1 MSETERIRDVLYYT
15 YKGPAWHGP
24 ALAQN
29 LDGVTAEQAAQKPIG
44 AAHSIW
50 ELVNH
55 ATAWINVV
63 INTLDGQTYAVLPT
77 EQDWAAKNP
86 PDKAA
91 WESALGIL
99 DSSMDALCGAVVEL
113 EDAKL
118 DEIVPGQEFNYYW
131 LLHGVVHHNTY
142 HSGQVGLIRKSF
154 VQAEGA

>member
-1 MSETERIRDVLYYT
+1 MSETERIRDVLFYT

-29 LDGVTAEQAAQKPIG
+29 LDGITAEQAAQKPIG

-63 INTLDGQTYAVLPT
+63 ISTLDGGTYAVLPT
-77 EQDWAAKNP
+77 ERDWAAISAQ
-86 PDKAA
+86 DKAA

-99 DSSMDALCGAVVEL
+99 DSSMDALCGAVAEL
-113 EDAKL
+113 PDEKL
-118 DEIVPGQEFNYYW
+118 DQLVPGQEFNFYW

-142 HSGQVGLIRKSF
+142 HSGQIGLIRKSF
-154 VQAEGA
+154 T